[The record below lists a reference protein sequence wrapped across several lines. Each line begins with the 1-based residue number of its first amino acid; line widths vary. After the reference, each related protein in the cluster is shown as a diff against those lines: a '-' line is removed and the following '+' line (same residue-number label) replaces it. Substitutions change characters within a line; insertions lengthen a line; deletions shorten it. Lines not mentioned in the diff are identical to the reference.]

1 MSGSLSGLAD
11 VLVAVA
17 VVALVLARQLRP
29 RRVTEGRS
37 WWILPAVLVYLGLKQ
52 GGVLDPRHEAAS
64 AGLLAA
70 EMLIGAGMGAGWA
83 FTTRIWR
90 DEFGTAWM
98 KGTKATAAAWAG
110 GITLRLGLA
119 ALGSAMGIH
128 EGRGALMLALAVTLL
143 IRKAVVAWRISDKAP
158 AALRTGAAG

>member
-1 MSGSLSGLAD
+1 MSGSLSGLTD
-11 VLVAVA
+11 ILVAVA
-17 VVALVLARQLRP
+17 VVALVLVRQLRP

-37 WWILPAVLVYLGLKQ
+37 WWILPAVLVYFGLKQ

-70 EMLIGAGMGAGWA
+70 EMVIGAGMGAVWA

-90 DEFGTAWM
+90 DESGTAWM

-110 GITLRLGLA
+110 GITLRVGLA
-119 ALGSAMGIH
+119 ALAAATGVH
-128 EGRGALMLALAVTLL
+128 EGKGALMLSLAVTLL
-143 IRKAVVAWRISDKAP
+143 IRKAVVAWRISGRAP
-158 AALRTGAAG
+158 AALRPGAAG